1 MMVVRSRSSL
11 RVQRICVRIVAA
23 AALLWVG
30 ACQFS
35 PAQSDV
41 TMTGDKSVVLDAKDS
56 TLVPD
61 DIKAYLGSTTLPAK
75 GEAKNGVYN
84 VTTTLDKALAST
96 DTLKLHLSKYG
107 IVTTIAPCIQ
117 KTDGSLK
124 IVEEKIERPEA
135 ARTLI
140 RRIDGTTY
148 PKTPEGAIQAYAQAL
163 FANELAFRGFPTN
176 AISGI
181 DTAKVR
187 AEAIK
192 LAIGSGKT
200 LREVVDSWGLDMSY
214 EQAAG
219 RILGLSP
226 KISSEDSAALFPPP
240 PVRVASAPSLDGTLQ
255 SAGSAI
261 GLKGSFVSDADL
273 NLAKLTV
280 LRDSTD
286 VSGQFNF
293 QQTYQTSG
301 KTWNLKDAAAT
312 LQAVTAAAGSY
323 VLKITVTD
331 VAGNSY
337 SVRIEFE
344 VKSAADKTAPSIVLI
359 SPSKEDSTVDHD
371 VATFDIQVAAE
382 DASGIDSVL
391 IGSAKAEKNDQGRY
405 HRSVVLD
412 TTGTP
417 TKIVISAHDKAGNA
431 ASKIVW
437 ITRKQAVGVTIPV
450 FRIVAPDSKSGTVLP
465 FDSGTIH
472 VVWTLVDKSGIV
484 DSTVRIKGGVAMPS
498 GDDSTWSADVVVPAT
513 GAEHTVTLEAKNSLG
528 LGAMEYFTVVRKKDD
543 KTPVVVQK
551 SGSRTVGF
559 DSTSATASWVVT
571 DNHKLASISIQ
582 GVLVALRAD
591 GVYSTTAKL
600 AVGENT
606 FAIQATDSTGNT
618 ATDTIRIARQDD
630 KQGPS
635 VQIVYPVPDLVL
647 EYASATVAVRV
658 KTDDP
663 SGIDSVLI
671 QKTLTDSAAGEYRRE
686 VAVAATGSPTD
697 IAIRVVDKKGNATD
711 TTIRVT
717 RRLPPE
723 NVPPVMTLLAPAS
736 TASTVLPFDSSSV
749 LVRWKIA
756 DPYGVADTSVHI
768 NGMRATKENDS
779 VWSLRV
785 ALKPS
790 TDGNVITSVASNSK
804 GWANTVLIVVVRKPD
819 AVAPTA
825 KPSSSNLK
833 EVPFDSVRTTIGW
846 DVTDNHKVS
855 AISINGKTLLALGT
869 KSSASASLR
878 DTLLVGQNIFRLVA
892 SDSSGNNVRDSF
904 VVVRLADKQ
913 APSIVR
919 TTIPAS
925 PLAWVKST
933 TVVYTITDNDTV
945 GAVTIN
951 GVAATRSGSSFKAAI
966 TLEAGANP
974 IVVVAKDRNG
984 ANTAKDSVSITTF
997 LKDRDGNSIK
1007 FGRMPD
1013 GRMWTLQNLQTKP
1026 SASSV
1031 NADINSTSCSHDNCP
1046 TWGRTYSWAMAMDL
1060 PASCD
1065 TVSCVQKDS
1074 LSHQGLCPS
1083 GWHIPTVKEWKY
1095 LITNAAAGASDS
1107 IGMSKLMS
1115 TTTEGKWY
1123 SWTRVTCEPVSYTEK
1138 VYSGTN
1144 AFGFTMLPAQ
1154 VGSGGGQCG
1163 SGGNTFAEYLTAT
1176 EGATNKAGY
1185 VIWRGDVGSGT
1196 TNKAQE
1202 TMLRCIAN

>member
-1 MMVVRSRSSL
+1 MAV
-11 RVQRICVRIVAA
+11 A
-23 AALLWVG
+23 AALLWAG

-35 PAQSDV
+35 PSQSNP
-41 TMTGDKSVVLDAKDS
+41 TMTGDKSVALDASDS

-61 DIKAYLGSTTLPAK
+61 AVKAYLGDATLPASGNVAGGK
-75 GEAKNGVYN
+75 YN
-84 VTTTLDKALAST
+84 VTATLDKALAST
-96 DTLKLHLSKYG
+96 DTLELHLSKYG
-107 IVTTIAPCIQ
+107 IVTTVVPCIQ
-117 KTDGSLK
+117 KADGSLV
-124 IVEEKIERPEA
+124 IVEEKIVRPEA
-135 ARTLI
+135 GRTLI
-140 RRIDGTTY
+140 RRIDGTNY

-192 LAIGSGKT
+192 LAVESGKT

-301 KTWNLKDAAAT
+301 KTWSLEEAAAT

-323 VLKITVTD
+323 ALKITVTD

-344 VKSAADKTAPSIVLI
+344 VKSPADRTEPAIVLI
-359 SPSKEDSTVDHD
+359 SPSKEDSIVDNEVASFD
-371 VATFDIQVAAE
+371 VQVAAE
-382 DASGIDSVL
+382 DASGIDSVV
-391 IGSAKAEKNDQGRY
+391 IGSVKADKNDQGRY
-405 HRSVVLD
+405 HRSIVLD

-417 TKIVISAHDKAGNA
+417 TKIVVQAYDKAGNS

-450 FRIVAPDSKSGTVLP
+450 IRIVSPESRSGTVLP
-465 FDSGTIH
+465 FDSGTVR

-498 GDDSTWSADVVVPAT
+498 GDDSTWSADVAVPAT
-513 GAEHTVTLEAKNSLG
+513 GVEHTVTIEAKNSLG
-528 LGAMEYFTVVRKKDD
+528 LGAMEYFTIVREKDD
-543 KTPVVVQK
+543 KSPVVVAK

-559 DSTSATASWVVT
+559 DSTSASASWVVT
-571 DNHKLASISIQ
+571 DNHKLASVSIR
-582 GVLVALRAD
+582 GALVALRAD
-591 GVYSTTAKL
+591 GVYSTTANL
-600 AVGENT
+600 DVGENT
-606 FAIQATDSTGNT
+606 FAIEATDSTGNT
-618 ATDTIRIARQDD
+618 ATDTITIVREDD
-630 KQGPS
+630 KKGPS

-647 EYASATVAVRV
+647 EYATASVAVRV
-658 KTDDP
+658 KSDDP

-671 QKTLTDSAAGEYRRE
+671 QKTMTDSVAGEYRRE
-686 VAVAATGSPTD
+686 VAIAATGSPTT

-723 NVPPVMTLLAPAS
+723 NVPPVMALLAPAS
-736 TASTVLPFDSSSV
+736 MASTVLPFDSTSV
-749 LVRWKIA
+749 VVRWKIL
-756 DPYGVADTSVHI
+756 DPYGVADTSVRI
-768 NGMRATKENDS
+768 NGARATKENDS

-785 ALKPS
+785 PLKPS
-790 TDGNVITSVASNSK
+790 NDGTVITTVASNTK

-819 AVAPTA
+819 GVAPTP
-825 KPSSSNLK
+825 KPHGTNLK
-833 EVPFDSVRTTIGW
+833 EVPFDSVRATIGW
-846 DVTDNHKVS
+846 DVTDNHKLS
-855 AISINGKTLLALGT
+855 AISINGKSIVASGT

-878 DTLLVGQNIFRLVA
+878 DTLLVGRNVFRLIA
-892 SDSSGNNVRDSF
+892 SDSTGNKATDSF
-904 VVVRLADKQ
+904 VVVRLADKV
-913 APSIVR
+913 APKIVR
-919 TTIPAS
+919 TTVPAS

-945 GAVTIN
+945 GTVTIN
-951 GVAATRSGSSFKAAI
+951 GVAATRSGNTFKAAI

-974 IVVVAKDRNG
+974 IVVVAKDRS
-984 ANTAKDSVSITTF
+984 ANTAKDSINVTTI
-997 LKDRDGNSIK
+997 LKDRDGNSLK

-1031 NADINSTSCSHDNCP
+1031 DTTINSTACAQDDCP
-1046 TWGRTYSWAMAMDL
+1046 TFGRTYSWAMAMDL

-1065 TVSCVQKDS
+1065 AASCKQSDS

-1083 GWHIPTVKEWKY
+1083 GWHVPTVKEWKS
-1095 LITNAAAGASDS
+1095 LVTAAAAGASDS
-1107 IGMSKLMS
+1107 IGMSRLMS
-1115 TTTEGKWY
+1115 TTAEGKWY
-1123 SWTRVTCEPVSYTEK
+1123 SWYRSTCEPVSYTET

-1144 AFGFTMLPAQ
+1144 KYGFTLLPAQ
-1154 VGSGGGQCG
+1154 AGSGGGQCG
-1163 SGGNTFAEYLTAT
+1163 GGGNTVARYKTAT
-1176 EGATNKAGY
+1176 QTAPNQVGY
-1185 VIWRGDVGSGT
+1185 VLWRGDIYYNVT
-1196 TNKAQE
+1196 PKAE
-1202 TMLRCIAN
+1202 EGVLRCIAN